1 MLIWD
6 VGLLW
11 MREDKMIKDFTTTV
25 GEGVE
30 AINVAMKNLN
40 IIDIQIVAI
49 YETED
54 GCGDIGYHVLYK
66 DYS

>member
-1 MLIWD
+1 
-6 VGLLW
+6 
-11 MREDKMIKDFTTTV
+11 MIKDFTTTV